1 MIKALV
7 VGGPATFVNNVVSAH
22 LAKHGIEV
30 VAHRDYDSR
39 KPISAI
45 PTEAE
50 LVLCMHDMINH
61 PTHDSAKDLA
71 KAHGLPFV
79 LISRKYSVMA
89 EQLTKVGY
97 PALNL
102 PDLQDSEPEEPP
114 VKAEVAIPAK
124 DWRLR
129 LVGKAWEAVYAEG
142 QYLHGGFSSSIEA
155 AEWTRRYG
163 AAWLEDQQKSETV
176 PVQKI
181 QANVSAA
188 DSFVPVQDALNE
200 VGVRITPY
208 MFKSSFPSVRTDRRK
223 DGVYV
228 DLVGLKAV
236 LKRSKEN
243 LPADAIKRVDVEKI
257 LGINPDSLAV
267 PIRNGRIPS
276 YKHAGAIWVSKADVM
291 IWKTQMQAASVR
303 ALAVSAPPEKP
314 REKPREKPPVGWA
327 PVAELKKKYGV
338 KGPLAYKIAKSIPSQ
353 RIEGP
358 WSKTARKEVIYV
370 EESAFL
376 ADLQARRGQ
385 KVSPTWPS
393 RLAPKPS
400 VPPRIV
406 VAEPRDFGD
415 LRLKALVSELHAV
428 LCAQNFTGDVCI
440 DLDTGKLRGTK
451 TVIIE
456 VEL

>member
-1 MIKALV
+1 
-7 VGGPATFVNNVVSAH
+7 
-22 LAKHGIEV
+22 
-30 VAHRDYDSR
+30 
-39 KPISAI
+39 
-45 PTEAE
+45 
-50 LVLCMHDMINH
+50 
-61 PTHDSAKDLA
+61 
-71 KAHGLPFV
+71 
-79 LISRKYSVMA
+79 MA

-102 PDLQDSEPEEPP
+102 PDLRDSEPEEPP

-142 QYLHGGFSSSIEA
+142 QHLHGGFSSSVEA

-163 AAWLEDQQKSETV
+163 AAWLEDQQKRSDSV
-176 PVQKI
+176 AIQKI

-188 DSFVPVQDALNE
+188 DFFVPVQDALNE
-200 VGVRITPY
+200 VGVKIIPY
-208 MFKSSFPSVRTDRRK
+208 MFKSSFPSVRAERRK

-228 DLVGLKAV
+228 DLVGLKAA

-243 LPADAIKRVDVEKI
+243 LPADAIKRVDTGKI
-257 LGINPDSLAV
+257 LGIHPDSLAV
-267 PIRNGRIPS
+267 PIRSKRIPS

-291 IWKTQMQAASVR
+291 IWKTQMQAALVR
-303 ALAVSAPPEKP
+303 APAVSERAEKP
-314 REKPREKPPVGWA
+314 LEKPPVGWA

-385 KVSPTWPS
+385 KVSPTRPS
-393 RLAPKPS
+393 RLAPKPPA
-400 VPPRIV
+400 PPRIV
-406 VAEPRDFGD
+406 AAEPRDFGD
-415 LRLKALVSELHAV
+415 SRLKALVSELHAA
-428 LCAQNFTGDVCI
+428 LCAQNFTGNVFI